1 MSLLSP
7 GGWQRA
13 LSSGCPHL
21 SNYHLGVLRPS
32 LSYKVDLVWSHTGCP
47 LGTCIPRAP
56 TLWAWSH
63 KLYRR
68 WVTTR
73 YLYIS
78 MLGTM
83 WPGLFLHSWVSWD
96 LCPCSHHGD
105 WLVGWVVVPASTKL
119 PFPPHHHV
127 VRQGD
132 QPANL
137 IISANKQT
145 LGEHQIRSHG
155 TLGH

>member
-1 MSLLSP
+1 MTWCVRLLV
-7 GGWQRA
+7 G
-13 LSSGCPHL
+13 L
-21 SNYHLGVLRPS
+21 LGPI
-32 LSYKVDLVWSHTGCP
+32 YAT
-47 LGTCIPRAP
+47 AP
-56 TLWAWSH
+56 TM
-63 KLYRR
+63 
-68 WVTTR
+68 V
-73 YLYIS
+73 I
-78 MLGTM
+78 
-83 WPGLFLHSWVSWD
+83 
-96 LCPCSHHGD
+96 
-105 WLVGWVVVPASTKL
+105 GWVVPASTKL